1 MTAIPLEPVLTG
13 SASPEHRGTAP
24 RTSHP
29 AGAHRGARA
38 HPARADR
45 LRRAAQVLRH
55 PVRVLAARQHRH
67 RLPAGHGGVVLWA
80 ARDQLTYSTFTLAIG
95 FPMAVIL
102 PVIAILSVTAE
113 WTQRSGLTTFTLVP
127 HRGRIVFAKAIV
139 AISIAVASMLVAFV
153 IGALGNL
160 LAAALAGR
168 DAVWDQG
175 VATLAAIVLG
185 NTLVVLI
192 GFMLGVLIRN
202 STAAIVAYFVYAFVA
217 PPLLELLAANQAWF
231 HDLYPW
237 VDPNVTQ
244 NLLFHGPLVGQQW
257 LQLAVTTAVWLVAPR
272 PSASGRCGARKSS
285 RCRAKRPSRYAAGRS
300 SSPGPP
306 RHRRDRPSE
315 RRQPRWAR
323 CMRRRRGRD

>member
-1 MTAIPLEPVLTG
+1 MTAIPLKAIPLEPI
-13 SASPEHRGTAP
+13 SPASVPVQTVAP
-24 RTSHP
+24 RSARTAAP
-29 AGAHRGARA
+29 AHIPLTRIVSVE
-38 HPARADR
+38 
-45 LRRAAQVLRH
+45 LRKSIDTRSGFWL
-55 PVRVLAARQHRH
+55 LASIGIAS
-67 RLPAGHGGVVLWA
+67 LLATGGVVIWA

-113 WTQRSGLTTFTLVP
+113 WTQRTGLTTFTLVP
-127 HRGRIVFAKAIV
+127 HRGRVVFAKAIV
-139 AISIAVASMLVAFV
+139 AVSIAVVSMLVAFV

-160 LAAALAGR
+160 VAAALAGR
-168 DAVWDQG
+168 DPVWDQG

-217 PPLLELLAANQAWF
+217 PPLLELLAVNQQWF

-244 NLLFHGPLVGQQW
+244 NLLFHGPLAGQQW
-257 LQLAVTTAVWLVAPR
+257 LQLAVTSATWLVAPLAIGLWTLR
-272 PSASGRCGARKSS
+272 
-285 RCRAKRPSRYAAGRS
+285 RS
-300 SSPGPP
+300 
-306 RHRRDRPSE
+306 E
-315 RRQPRWAR
+315 VK
-323 CMRRRRGRD
+323 

>member
-1 MTAIPLEPVLTG
+1 MTAIPLEPVLAG
-13 SASPEHRGTAP
+13 SPSVETDPRQDVAP
-24 RTSHP
+24 RS
-29 AGAHRGARA
+29 ARTVA
-38 HPARADR
+38 PARIPLAR
-45 LRRAAQVLRH
+45 IVSVELRKSFDTRSGFWL
-55 PVRVLAARQHRH
+55 LASIGIASF
-67 RLPAGHGGVVLWA
+67 LATAGVVLWA
-80 ARDQLTYSTFTLAIG
+80 ARDQLTYSTFTLAVG

-257 LQLAVTTAVWLVAPR
+257 LQLAVTTAVWLVAPLLV
-272 PSASGRCGARKSS
+272 GLWTLQ
-285 RCRAKRPSRYAAGRS
+285 RS
-300 SSPGPP
+300 
-306 RHRRDRPSE
+306 E
-315 RRQPRWAR
+315 VK
-323 CMRRRRGRD
+323 

>member
-1 MTAIPLEPVLTG
+1 MTAIPLKAIPLEPLPVETG
-13 SASPEHRGTAP
+13 PVQSVAP
-24 RTSHP
+24 RSTRTAAP
-29 AGAHRGARA
+29 APIPLARIVA
-38 HPARADR
+38 VE
-45 LRRAAQVLRH
+45 LRKSFDTRSGFWL
-55 PVRVLAARQHRH
+55 LASIGIAS
-67 RLPAGHGGVVLWA
+67 LLATAGVVIWA

-127 HRGRIVFAKAIV
+127 HRGRVVFAKAIV
-139 AISIAVASMLVAFV
+139 AISIAVASMLVAFL

-160 LAAALAGR
+160 LAAALADR

-185 NTLVVLI
+185 NTVIVLL

-217 PPLLELLAANQAWF
+217 PPLLELLAANQVWF
-231 HDLYPW
+231 HDLHAW

-244 NLLFHGPLVGQQW
+244 QLLFHGPLVGQQW
-257 LQLAVTTAVWLVAPR
+257 VQLAVTTAAWLVAPLLV
-272 PSASGRCGARKSS
+272 GLWTLQ
-285 RCRAKRPSRYAAGRS
+285 RS
-300 SSPGPP
+300 
-306 RHRRDRPSE
+306 E
-315 RRQPRWAR
+315 VK
-323 CMRRRRGRD
+323 

>member
-1 MTAIPLEPVLTG
+1 MAPAHIPLARIVSVELRKSFDTRSG
-13 SASPEHRGTAP
+13 FWLLASIGIA
-24 RTSHP
+24 S
-29 AGAHRGARA
+29 
-38 HPARADR
+38 
-45 LRRAAQVLRH
+45 L
-55 PVRVLAARQHRH
+55 LAT
-67 RLPAGHGGVVLWA
+67 GGVVLWA
-80 ARDQLTYSTFTLAIG
+80 ARDQLTYSTFTLAVG

-160 LAAALAGR
+160 LAAAVAGR

-175 VATLAAIVLG
+175 IATLAAIVLG

-244 NLLFHGPLVGQQW
+244 HLLFHGPLVGQQW
-257 LQLAVTTAVWLVAPR
+257 LQLAVTTAVWLVAPLAVGLWTLR
-272 PSASGRCGARKSS
+272 
-285 RCRAKRPSRYAAGRS
+285 RS
-300 SSPGPP
+300 
-306 RHRRDRPSE
+306 E
-315 RRQPRWAR
+315 VK
-323 CMRRRRGRD
+323 

>member
-1 MTAIPLEPVLTG
+1 MTAIPREVVPLEPIPSATG
-13 SASPEHRGTAP
+13 PVQTVAPHSAGTAA
-24 RTSHP
+24 P
-29 AGAHRGARA
+29 AHIPLWRIVAVE
-38 HPARADR
+38 
-45 LRRAAQVLRH
+45 LRKSFDTRSGFWL
-55 PVRVLAARQHRH
+55 LASIGIAS
-67 RLPAGHGGVVLWA
+67 LLATGGVVLWA
-80 ARDQLTYSTFTLAIG
+80 ARDQLTFSTFTLAVG

-127 HRGRIVFAKAIV
+127 HRGRVVFAKAIV
-139 AISIAVASMLVAFV
+139 AVSIAVASMLVAFV

-160 LAAALAGR
+160 VAAALAGR

-185 NTLVVLI
+185 NTLVVLF

-217 PPLLELLAANQAWF
+217 PPLLELLAANQLWF

-257 LQLAVTTAVWLVAPR
+257 WQLAVTTATWLVVPLAVGLWTLR
-272 PSASGRCGARKSS
+272 
-285 RCRAKRPSRYAAGRS
+285 RS
-300 SSPGPP
+300 
-306 RHRRDRPSE
+306 E
-315 RRQPRWAR
+315 VK
-323 CMRRRRGRD
+323 

>member
-13 SASPEHRGTAP
+13 RSPVQTGPLQTVEP
-24 RTSHP
+24 RS
-29 AGAHRGARA
+29 ARA
-38 HPARADR
+38 VVPAHIPITRIVSVE
-45 LRRAAQVLRH
+45 LRKSFDTRSGFWL
-55 PVRVLAARQHRH
+55 LASIGIAS
-67 RLPAGHGGVVLWA
+67 LLATGGVVLWA

-113 WTQRSGLTTFTLVP
+113 WTQRCGLTTFTLVP

-160 LAAALAGR
+160 LAAAVAGR

-175 VATLAAIVLG
+175 IATLAAIVLG

-202 STAAIVAYFVYAFVA
+202 STAAIVAYFIYAFGA
-217 PPLLELLAANQAWF
+217 PPLLVLLAAKQAWF

-257 LQLAVTTAVWLVAPR
+257 LQLAVTTAVWLVAPLAVGLWTLR
-272 PSASGRCGARKSS
+272 
-285 RCRAKRPSRYAAGRS
+285 RS
-300 SSPGPP
+300 
-306 RHRRDRPSE
+306 E
-315 RRQPRWAR
+315 VK
-323 CMRRRRGRD
+323 